1 MIGTAI
7 GIVILI
13 LFSVGLSWSILSKK
27 EEKSD
32 KEKEIEDAPTKEL
45 KKMFMNIK
53 DADDTCENAGDESYH
68 EDNMI
73 RSVEKSILLRNA
85 TLSVAAVAL
94 GHREEMDF
102 SHIESLFE
110 FLENDPILSDDIKF
124 FENAS
129 KMFDAV
135 LYLDSFIN
143 WMLSNRRE

>member
-13 LFSVGLSWSILSKK
+13 LFSVGMSWSIISKK

-53 DADDTCENAGDESYH
+53 DEESDEESEIMNDTFGTDEIPNERTWILHDKENVMSDKDAKFIEKYSLL
-68 EDNMI
+68 
-73 RSVEKSILLRNA
+73 SVEEK
-85 TLSVAAVAL
+85 AV
-94 GHREEMDF
+94 
-102 SHIESLFE
+102 I
-110 FLENDPILSDDIKF
+110 
-124 FENAS
+124 
-129 KMFDAV
+129 
-135 LYLDSFIN
+135 DSFIN

>member
-53 DADDTCENAGDESYH
+53 DEESDEEIEITNDTFDTYEIPYESTWVLHDKENAMSDKDAKFIEKYSLL
-68 EDNMI
+68 
-73 RSVEKSILLRNA
+73 SVEEK
-85 TLSVAAVAL
+85 AV
-94 GHREEMDF
+94 
-102 SHIESLFE
+102 I
-110 FLENDPILSDDIKF
+110 
-124 FENAS
+124 
-129 KMFDAV
+129 
-135 LYLDSFIN
+135 DSFIN